1 MTIRQL
7 IDKLNYHTELYEK
20 GIPQISDK
28 EWDDM
33 YFQLKELEDQ
43 TGIIYPDSPT
53 QKINY
58 QIVSELKKVKHNHPM
73 LSLDKTKDIETIN
86 SFVKNKEWIAMAK
99 MDGLTCSLHYIN
111 GELIGA
117 ETRGNGEE
125 GEDVLHNAKVISNI
139 PQRINYKDELI
150 IDGEIIC
157 TYKNFENFNT
167 EYKNPRNFASGSIR
181 LLDPKECEKRK
192 LTFIAWDIIKG
203 FNKETLTENL
213 IELRLEGFTTVPLT
227 IKNNITLDI
236 ESAIDFLTKQC
247 KAESYPIDGIVFKY
261 NNINEYNAAGRTD
274 HHFKGGL
281 AYKFYDEIYPTTLKY
296 INWTMG
302 RTGVLT
308 PVAVF
313 DPIDIEG
320 SMVEKASLHNVSV
333 MKDLL
338 GYYPYVGEKL
348 QVFKANMIIPQVAEA
363 GPKWDYTTMVK
374 NYEEVLLIPETCPV
388 CNGEIRLIISKDNVA
403 NLYCINPQCPG
414 KLINRLDHFCGK
426 KGLDIKGLSKA
437 TFEKL
442 IDWGWLNQ
450 LEDIF
455 NLSNYK
461 KEWINKTGFGLASV
475 TKILQSIE
483 TSKNTTLEAFL
494 SAIGIPLI
502 GQANAKELTK
512 VFKTYKDFKAAI
524 EDQTYT
530 FENIYG
536 FGSEMNE
543 SLKNFDY
550 TEADK
555 LSSYLIFTKEENKE
569 NKNKLNGISIV
580 ITGKLTEFKNR
591 DELKKIIEENGGKV
605 ISSISQKTTLLINN
619 DINSTSSKNL
629 FAKEHDIP
637 IITEQQFIS
646 EYL

>member
-7 IDKLNYHTELYEK
+7 IDQLNYHTNLYEK
-20 GIPQISDK
+20 GVPQISDK

-33 YFQLKELEDQ
+33 YFQLKELEEQ
-43 TGIIYPDSPT
+43 TGTIYPDSPT

-99 MDGLTCSLHYIN
+99 MDGLTCSLRFIN
-111 GELIGA
+111 GELVGA

-125 GEDVLHNAKVISNI
+125 GEDILHNAKVISNI
-139 PQRINYKDELI
+139 PQKINYKDELI

-181 LLDPKECEKRK
+181 LLDSKECKKRK
-192 LTFIAWDIIKG
+192 LAFIAWDVIKG
-203 FNKETLTENL
+203 FNKESLSDNL

-227 IKNNITLDI
+227 IKNAITLDI
-236 ESAIDFLTKQC
+236 ESAIDLLKTQC

-261 NNINEYNAAGRTD
+261 NNINEYRAAGRTD

-281 AYKFYDEIYPTTLKY
+281 AYKFYDETYPTTLKY

-320 SMVEKASLHNVSV
+320 SMVEKASLHNASV

-348 QVFKANMIIPQVAEA
+348 QVFKANMIIPQIAEA
-363 GPKWDYTTMVK
+363 GPKWDYASIIK
-374 NYEEVLLIPETCPV
+374 NCEAVLLIPETCPF
-388 CNGEIRLIISKDNVA
+388 CDKETQLITSKDNVT
-403 NLYCINPQCPG
+403 NLYCMNPQCPE

-455 NLSNYK
+455 NLNNYK
-461 KEWINKTGFGLASV
+461 KEWINKAGFGLASV

-483 TSKNTTLEAFL
+483 TSKNTTLEAFI

-512 VFKTYKDFKAAI
+512 IFKTYKDFRAAI

-555 LSSYLIFTKEENKE
+555 LSSYLIFTKEENGK
-569 NKNKLNGISIV
+569 NKNKLNGMNIV

-591 DELKKIIEENGGKV
+591 DELKKIIEENGGRV

-629 FAKEHDIP
+629 FAKKHDIP

>member
-1 MTIRQL
+1 MTIRYL
-7 IDKLNYHTELYEK
+7 IDQLNYHTNLYEK
-20 GIPQISDK
+20 GVPQISDK

-33 YFQLKELEDQ
+33 YFQLKELENQ
-43 TGIIYPDSPT
+43 TGTIYPDSPT

-58 QIVSELKKVKHNHPM
+58 QVVSELKKIKHNHPM
-73 LSLDKTKDIETIN
+73 LSLDKTKDIEAIY
-86 SFVKNKEWIAMAK
+86 SFIKNKEWVAMAK
-99 MDGLTCSLHYIN
+99 MDGLTCSLRYIN
-111 GELIGA
+111 GELVGA

-139 PQRINYKDELI
+139 PQKINYKDELI

-181 LLDPKECEKRK
+181 LLDPKECERRK

-227 IKNNITLDI
+227 IKNNITSDI

-281 AYKFYDEIYPTTLKY
+281 AYKFYDETYPTTLKY

-320 SMVEKASLHNVSV
+320 SIVEKASLHNVSV

-338 GYYPYVGEKL
+338 GHYPYVGETL
-348 QVFKANMIIPQVAEA
+348 QVFKANMIIPQIAEA
-363 GPKWDYTTMVK
+363 GPKWDYVSIIK
-374 NYEEVLLIPETCPV
+374 NCGSVFVIPETCPI
-388 CNGEIRLIISKDNVA
+388 CDGKTQLITSKDNVI
-403 NLYCINPQCPG
+403 NLYCMNPRCEG

-442 IDWGWLNQ
+442 IDWGWISQ
-450 LEDIF
+450 LEDVF
-455 NLSNYK
+455 NLNNHK
-461 KEWINKTGFGLASV
+461 KEWINKDGFGLASV

-483 TSKNTTLEAFL
+483 NSKHTTLAAFI

-502 GQANAKELTK
+502 GQVNAKELTK
-512 VFKTYKDFKAAI
+512 IFNTYDKFKAAV
-524 EDQTYT
+524 EDQLYT

-536 FGSEMNE
+536 FGYEMNE

-550 TEADK
+550 TEADH
-555 LSSYLIFTKEENKE
+555 LSSYLIFKEEKDKE
-569 NKNKLNGISIV
+569 NKNKLNGMSIV

-591 DELKKIIEENGGKV
+591 DELKKVIEENGGKV
-605 ISSISQKTTLLINN
+605 VSSISQKTTLLINN

-629 FAKEHDIP
+629 FAKEHNIP
-637 IITEQQFIS
+637 IITEQQFIT